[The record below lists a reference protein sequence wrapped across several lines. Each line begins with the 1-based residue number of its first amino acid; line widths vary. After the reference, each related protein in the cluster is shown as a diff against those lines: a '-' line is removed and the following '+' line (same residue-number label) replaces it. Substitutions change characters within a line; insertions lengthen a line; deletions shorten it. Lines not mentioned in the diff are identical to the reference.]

1 MARQS
6 EQLEREAEQARAE
19 LAYALDELRQRLTPG
34 EIIDELVDYAR
45 ETPAADFVR
54 NLARDIR
61 ANPLPVIVIFAGIAW
76 AVIASSIA
84 QRRVAARRMTP
95 ATAAVEVCP
104 TETAPVLARQEWE
117 VAPLN
122 ESVE

>member
-1 MARQS
+1 LNGKPNRP
-6 EQLEREAEQARAE
+6 
-19 LAYALDELRQRLTPG
+19 AL
-34 EIIDELVDYAR
+34 
-45 ETPAADFVR
+45 
-54 NLARDIR
+54 
-61 ANPLPVIVIFAGIAW
+61 
-76 AVIASSIA
+76 ASSIA